1 MINKISSVSYKNALI
16 QGIQRRFQF
25 TPKIEDLDSILT
37 PFELKELLRKIPA
50 DFFDFG
56 ADFKN
61 VKTGNF
67 RVNLHIHTKKSDGS
81 MSPEEYLEQSVRY
94 ADEIARL
101 KERDSFPFYIS
112 ATTDHNNCE
121 ASQEVIAMI
130 ADNPKKY
137 KNFKFAAGCEFMFLD
152 EQSGFK
158 FPAFEAVG
166 LGINPF
172 SQELLKKI
180 SAFNPIKLINK
191 IKEFGAILS
200 YAHPARFAQ
209 GNGVHPDFIKYL
221 KRIGINGIESNY
233 QYIGIKSSPELSAQI
248 CESKRIA
255 AENDWFETGGTDT
268 HGKNIFHQKAQ
279 KIIDSELS

>member
-1 MINKISSVSYKNALI
+1 MINKISSVSYKNTLI

-37 PFELKELLRKIPA
+37 PFELKEFLRKIPA
-50 DFFDFG
+50 DFFDVG

-67 RVNLHIHTKKSDGS
+67 RVNLHAHTRKSDGS

-94 ADEIARL
+94 ADKIAKL

>member
-1 MINKISSVSYKNALI
+1 MINKISSLSYKNALI

-25 TPKIEDLDSILT
+25 TPKTADLDSILT
-37 PFELKELLRKIPA
+37 PFELQELLRKIPA
-50 DFFDFG
+50 DFYDVG
-56 ADFKN
+56 ADFN
-61 VKTGNF
+61 NIKTGNF
-67 RVNLHIHTKKSDGS
+67 RVNLHVHTRKSDGS

-94 ADEIARL
+94 ADKIAKS
-101 KERDSFPFYIS
+101 KERDSFPPYIS
-112 ATTDHNNCE
+112 AATDHNNCE
-121 ASQEVIAMI
+121 ASQEIIAMI

-137 KNFKFAAGCEFMFLD
+137 KNFRFAAGCEFMFLD

-172 SQELLKKI
+172 SQELLKKL
-180 SAFNPIKLINK
+180 SVFNPINLINI

-209 GNGVHPDFIKYL
+209 GNGVQPEFIQYL

-233 QYIGIKSSPELSAQI
+233 QYIGIKSSPELSEQI
-248 CESKRIA
+248 QESKKIA

-268 HGKNIFHQKAQ
+268 HGKNIFHQKVQ
-279 KIIDSELS
+279 KIISGGLC

>member
-1 MINKISSVSYKNALI
+1 MYKYSTTPSRVERAI
-16 QGIQRRFQF
+16 RHAIEVAWGRGEQGIV
-25 TPKIEDLDSILT
+25 ESI
-37 PFELKELLRKIPA
+37 
-50 DFFDFG
+50 FG
-56 ADFKN
+56 YT
-61 VKTGNF
+61 V
-67 RVNLHIHTKKSDGS
+67 
-81 MSPEEYLEQSVRY
+81 
-94 ADEIARL
+94 
-101 KERDSFPFYIS
+101 S
-112 ATTDHNNCE
+112 ASKGKPTNSE
-121 ASQEVIAMI
+121 FIAMI